1 MSMRTVKIR
10 KVLEEELLGVV
21 EVNPN
26 IIVWANQPNWI
37 LYSEN
42 FLGINSRIRLNTN
55 NLIKIMSISDEE
67 TKVKEGKKY

>member
-26 IIVWANQPNWI
+26 IIVWANQPDWI

-42 FLGINSRIRLNTN
+42 FLGINSRIGLNTN